1 MRSILVALLTCVM
14 SASTQAQ
21 QTITVGVVPQFQVKK
36 LHSIWRPILQTLEQE
51 TGYKFELQGSPDIPS
66 YEKEFMAGQ
75 FDLAYMNPYHYLV
88 AEDIYAPLV
97 RDVGRQLFG
106 IVVVAKDSP
115 YQSLADL
122 DGKRIALPAPNALG
136 ASLMTRAAMTNH
148 YKIDYS
154 TQYVKTH
161 SSVYLNVAL
170 GKAEAGGGVQK
181 TLSRQPENIRN
192 RLRVLYS
199 TEKVSPHPIVV
210 KKTLP
215 PQVAQRIKEALLAMA
230 KTPRGAKLLSKVP
243 FKQLGEAVP
252 ADYEPLRGMHLENFF
267 QKSN

>member
-1 MRSILVALLTCVM
+1 MRSILVAMLTCVM
-14 SASTQAQ
+14 SASALAQ

-51 TGYKFELQGSPDIPS
+51 TGYKFELRGSPDIPT

-75 FDLAYMNPYHYLV
+75 FDLAYMNPYHYLI
-88 AEDIYAPLV
+88 AEDIYTPLV
-97 RDVGRQLFG
+97 RDVGRKLFG

-136 ASLMTRAAMTNH
+136 ASLMPRAAMTNDYNIH
-148 YKIDYS
+148 YS

-181 TLSRQPENIRN
+181 TLGRQPDNIRN
-192 RLRVLYS
+192 RLRVLYA

-210 KKTLP
+210 NKKLSP
-215 PQVAQRIKEALLAMA
+215 EVIQRIKQALLAMA
-230 KTPRGAKLLSKVP
+230 ETKRGAKMLRKVP

-252 ADYEPLRGMHLENFF
+252 ADYEQLRGMRLENFF